1 VRLVQS
7 YKKRWSTAI
16 PPVWI
21 FNLTGTLDLANA
33 FRQKGTIA
41 YMGATWFI
49 PTFLVPI
56 LLITR
61 IMIFSRLIKDARSR

>member
-33 FRQKGTIA
+33 LRQEGANA

-56 LLITR
+56 LLITH
-61 IMIFSRLIKDARSR
+61 IMIFS